1 MKVLKFFFLLILLNL
16 CFLISAEEIEEN
28 VVTTESQNN
37 NGIIF
42 STNNILLDIGEYQ
55 GGVGWKFVFP
65 DFAIKASLGGEYHA
79 GTETLDLSGYTSVEF
94 PLLIGP
100 VVPYWG
106 SSLKASYKLEQITTN
121 DDWNRNA
128 DIAGYIGAFLG
139 VEYFLLEH
147 LSFFAEYELSLGL
160 TRSVQS
166 QNVGGEITETAS
178 TDWQIVTA
186 LGNNAMIGV
195 VLYIQPA
202 LKLSDDKM
210 NENK

>member
-1 MKVLKFFFLLILLNL
+1 MGSYFPL
-16 CFLISAEEIEEN
+16 
-28 VVTTESQNN
+28 
-37 NGIIF
+37 IIF
-42 STNNILLDIGEYQ
+42 SLILENIRAALDGS
-55 GGVGWKFVFP
+55 FVFP

-160 TRSVQS
+160 TRS
-166 QNVGGEITETAS
+166 S
-178 TDWQIVTA
+178 TIAECRWRNY
-186 LGNNAMIGV
+186 GNSF
-195 VLYIQPA
+195 Y
-202 LKLSDDKM
+202 
-210 NENK
+210 